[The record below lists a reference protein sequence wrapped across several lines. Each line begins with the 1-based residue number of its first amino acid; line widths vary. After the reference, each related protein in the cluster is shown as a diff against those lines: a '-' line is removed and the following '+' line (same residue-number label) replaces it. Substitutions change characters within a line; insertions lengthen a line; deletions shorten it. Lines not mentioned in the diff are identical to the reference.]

1 MLLRKIDIKD
11 NPSDVLTNV
20 IFGIKF
26 QYCFETNSNS
36 SNALS
41 LENFELWLA

>member
-1 MLLRKIDIKD
+1 MLLRKIDTKD
-11 NPSDVLTNV
+11 NPSNMLTNV

-41 LENFELWLA
+41 LKNFELQLA